1 MGDRIY
7 LRNGS
12 RLRAVRER
20 IRTMPHPGF
29 PTDAQAVLM
38 AALITAEGT
47 SVFEENI
54 FNCRYRHTDAF
65 VKMGADIQVLGKAAI
80 IKGVP
85 MLCGASVEATDLRG
99 GAAMVA
105 AALSA
110 EGTSEVSRISHIDRG
125 YEKIE
130 EVIRELGGDI
140 VRV

>member
-1 MGDRIY
+1 
-7 LRNGS
+7 
-12 RLRAVRER
+12 
-20 IRTMPHPGF
+20 MPHPGF

-54 FNCRYRHTDAF
+54 FNCRYRHTDAL

-85 MLCGASVEATDLRG
+85 SLSGAAVEATDLRG
-99 GAAMVA
+99 GAAMAA

-110 EGTSEVSRISHIDRG
+110 EGMSEISRISHIDRG

-130 EVIRELGGDI
+130 EAVRKLGGDI
-140 VRV
+140 VRI